1 MNDKASRYN
10 IEIEYY
16 NGILLYNSL
25 TNRILPIS
33 LKDYSIIETLMEHL
47 PTFRQKFPEL
57 YSAFQRSGFII
68 SPDFDELAYL
78 KLQNKRC
85 IFMNR
90 DYHLTI
96 NPTLDCNLKC
106 WYCSVAYA
114 GAKYDRE
121 RMSDEIVDNLIKHI
135 NLLVTQKKANSILLD
150 WFGGEP
156 LMYFDEVIK
165 KISDS
170 VFPILLQ
177 NNVKF
182 RQQITTNATLLSE
195 DRIRYMKDMNFDF
208 FQISIDGNECRQNL
222 IKRYSDKHGTYRDVV
237 DNINLLSEVIPDVS
251 ICLRVNYDK
260 QTLKNMKDIIN
271 DFTEK
276 SIKCITVDFQRVW
289 QISCTEEM
297 RKLLEKAKVEFEK
310 AGFRSRFWAYRPFR
324 YKCCYADSINHYV
337 VNYDGRIFKCT
348 ARDYGEELTLG
359 HLLKSGEIDW
369 NDGILSKMFV
379 KATFENERCENC
391 RVLPLCMGPCIQKN
405 YDALINCKQLT
416 CVYDN
421 VEYSL
426 SSFVIEMAK
435 QRNLI

>member
-1 MNDKASRYN
+1 
-10 IEIEYY
+10 
-16 NGILLYNSL
+16 
-25 TNRILPIS
+25 
-33 LKDYSIIETLMEHL
+33 
-47 PTFRQKFPEL
+47 
-57 YSAFQRSGFII
+57 
-68 SPDFDELAYL
+68 
-78 KLQNKRC
+78 
-85 IFMNR
+85 
-90 DYHLTI
+90 
-96 NPTLDCNLKC
+96 
-106 WYCSVAYA
+106 
-114 GAKYDRE
+114 
-121 RMSDEIVDNLIKHI
+121 
-135 NLLVTQKKANSILLD
+135 
-150 WFGGEP
+150 
-156 LMYFDEVIK
+156 
-165 KISDS
+165 
-170 VFPILLQ
+170 
-177 NNVKF
+177 
-182 RQQITTNATLLSE
+182 
-195 DRIRYMKDMNFDF
+195 
-208 FQISIDGNECRQNL
+208 
-222 IKRYSDKHGTYRDVV
+222 
-237 DNINLLSEVIPDVS
+237 
-251 ICLRVNYDK
+251 
-260 QTLKNMKDIIN
+260 
-271 DFTEK
+271 
-276 SIKCITVDFQRVW
+276 VW